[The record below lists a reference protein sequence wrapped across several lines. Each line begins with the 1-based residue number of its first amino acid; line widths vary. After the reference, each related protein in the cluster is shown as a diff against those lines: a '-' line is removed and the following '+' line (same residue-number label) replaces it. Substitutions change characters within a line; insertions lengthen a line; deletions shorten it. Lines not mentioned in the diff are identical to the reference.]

1 MPNAIRRDVR
11 LDPDQDAFIEAQLE
25 NGSYRS
31 ASDVIGA
38 GLEAL
43 RDQEAEIET
52 WLREEVAPVYDAMKA
67 NPELGIP
74 AKTVFDA
81 IRARH
86 AASVKIVE

>member
-1 MPNAIRRDVR
+1 MPHAIKRDVN
-11 LDPDQDAFIEAQLE
+11 LDAAQDAFIEAQLE
-25 NGSYRS
+25 KGSYRS
-31 ASDVIGA
+31 ASDVIVA

-43 RDQEAEIET
+43 REQEAEIET
-52 WLREEVAPVYDAMKA
+52 WLREEVAPVYDAMEA